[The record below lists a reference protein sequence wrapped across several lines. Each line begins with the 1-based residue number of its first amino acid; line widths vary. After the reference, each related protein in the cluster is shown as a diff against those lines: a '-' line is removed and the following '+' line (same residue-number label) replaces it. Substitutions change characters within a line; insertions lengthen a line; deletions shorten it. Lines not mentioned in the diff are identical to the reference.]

1 MQSGQGRGPANR
13 HCQPNSVGNS
23 IRSLRPRRICAHPK
37 AKKLYFSITCGPKG
51 TYCGRAHKDNNP
63 VERAL
68 RRPVIGRKLSYG
80 SHSEGGAALQGILLS
95 VFGTLTMAGISLQR
109 WLEAYLG
116 ECAAIGPRAVP
127 WNPHSW
133 LPRGLSQ
140 ERAQTLQAAPRRHRG
155 PAP

>member
-1 MQSGQGRGPANR
+1 MRQLGCRQRAP
-13 HCQPNSVGNS
+13 P
-23 IRSLRPRRICAHPK
+23 L
-37 AKKLYFSITCGPKG
+37 PKG
-51 TYCGRAHKDNNP
+51 TYYGRAHKDNNP

-133 LPRGLSQ
+133 LPWGLSQ
-140 ERAQTLQAAPRRHRG
+140 EREQTLQAAPRRHRG